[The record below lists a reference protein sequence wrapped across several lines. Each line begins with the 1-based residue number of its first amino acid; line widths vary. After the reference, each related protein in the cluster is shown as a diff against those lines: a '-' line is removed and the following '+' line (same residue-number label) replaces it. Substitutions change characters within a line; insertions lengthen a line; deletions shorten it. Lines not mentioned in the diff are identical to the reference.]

1 MKPFPLSIPVA
12 ACAFAVAFSSVCP
25 PAVLAR
31 EIPKHGPDSEVR
43 SDVPKGDV
51 TKGTFLSKHILPGT
65 SRDYWVYVPKQY
77 DGKSPAHLLVFQDG
91 GGCIKPDGAFR
102 VPVVLDNLIA
112 KGEIPVTLGVFLNPG
127 SYPPAVPGAA
137 GRSNRS
143 FEYDSLGDR
152 YARFLT
158 EEFLPEAL
166 KGMQVSSKPEHR
178 AVAGVSSG
186 GICAFTVA
194 WEKPEQFGCVISGI
208 GSFTNIRGGFDY
220 AAQVR
225 KTKGQPKPIRVWL
238 QEGETD
244 LDNLHG
250 NWPLAN
256 EDLAAALK
264 FAEYTYRFEMTGG
277 GHTGAPL
284 GAQLPEVLRWLWG
297 GKRP

>member
-1 MKPFPLSIPVA
+1 MKPFPLSSPVA
-12 ACAFAVAFSSVCP
+12 ACAVAAAFSILCAP
-25 PAVLAR
+25 PTLAR
-31 EIPKHGPDSEVR
+31 EIPKHGPDSEVHPN
-43 SDVPKGDV
+43 VPKGEV
-51 TKGTFLSKHILPGT
+51 TKGTFVSKNILPGT

-77 DGKSPAHLLVFQDG
+77 DGKTPAHLVVFQDG

-112 KGEIPVTLGVFLNPG
+112 KGDIPVTLGVFLNPG

-158 EEFLPEAL
+158 EEFLPEVL
-166 KGMQVSSKPEHR
+166 KGMNVSSKPEQR

-194 WEKPEQFGCVISGI
+194 WEKPDQFGCVLSGI
-208 GSFTNIRGGFDY
+208 GSFTNIRGGFDC

-225 KTKGQPKPIRVWL
+225 KTKGQPKPIRVWM
-238 QEGETD
+238 QEGESD

-250 NWPLAN
+250 HWPLAN

-264 FAEYTYRFEMTGG
+264 FAGYTYHFEMTGG
-277 GHTGAPL
+277 GHNGTPL
-284 GAQLPEVLRWLWG
+284 GTQLPDAFRWLWG
-297 GKRP
+297 AKRP